1 MAKLSTQMDL
11 SKVVR
16 PGTPL
21 SELLQKSLREA
32 RSEPREPEA
41 RRSRSSGGAYKPRA
55 RADGKRSTA

>member
-1 MAKLSTQMDL
+1 MDL

-55 RADGKRSTA
+55 RADGKRSAA